1 MKTLSFLSLS
11 CFLLFSITGS
21 AQADQPP
28 YLSPV
33 PKYTFSKTLPQQLE
47 ELKAN
52 PLLRRFAES
61 RKKQAADRYRPLYH
75 FVSPESTLNDPNG
88 LSFWQG
94 NWHMFYQAYPPED
107 KRQHWGHA
115 ISKDLVHWQDLPYAI
130 YPSPERAVFSGSALV
145 EENRVIA
152 MYHGTEAGNMV
163 AVSSD
168 PLLLN
173 WEKVTGN
180 AVIPIRSKT
189 GFPLPYSV
197 FDPSLWKTNGIYYSL
212 SAGRAPKGP
221 GGKDVPVGYLFRSKD
236 LANWEY
242 VHEFVEDDR
251 FTVIND
257 DYACP
262 YFWPI
267 GDRYIMP
274 FYSHMRGGQYL
285 LGDYDTTRNK
295 FVVTQGG
302 KFNFGPSNPSGVH
315 APSAAPDGKGGVIV
329 IFNMNAGK
337 PTGEWNMIMSLARRL
352 TLIGKDEIGQEPAGD
367 LESLRYDRQEVKQMV
382 LPANKE
388 VVLKNIRGNAMEINM
403 EIDPKDVPM
412 LELNV
417 LRSPKKEEFTRI
429 VFMEARGMGPGRGYR
444 FGEVATLQT
453 ERRASASAPRPFTP
467 QPRESLITIES
478 SSSSLHPDVR
488 PRGPETASFMMKP
501 DENLKLRIFIDK
513 SIVEVFVNG
522 KQCVAA
528 RVYPSREDAVG
539 VSIRSQGQD
548 SELKS
553 LEAWQMKNIY
563 DPKQAGTAVELIS
576 AVP

>member
-1 MKTLSFLSLS
+1 MKKIALLIASSFALSVGTSF
-11 CFLLFSITGS
+11 

-28 YLSPV
+28 YLSAV
-33 PKYTFSKTLPQQLE
+33 PKYTFATTLTEQENQL
-47 ELKAN
+47 KDN
-52 PLLRRFAES
+52 PLLKRFADS
-61 RKKQAADRYRPLYH
+61 RRRQSSDRYRPLFH

-88 LSFWQG
+88 LSFWKG

-130 YPSPERAVFSGSALV
+130 YPGPERAVFSGGALV
-145 EENRVIA
+145 EQDRVIA
-152 MYHGTEAGNMV
+152 MYHGTEVGNMV

-189 GFPLPYSV
+189 GFALPYSV
-197 FDPSLWKTNGIYYSL
+197 FDPSIWKSNGVYYSL
-212 SAGRAPKGP
+212 SAGRIPKGP
-221 GGKDVPVGYLFRSKD
+221 GGKQIPVGNLFRSRD

-242 VHEFVEDDR
+242 LHEFVEGDR
-251 FTVIND
+251 FTLIGD

-267 GDRYIMP
+267 GNRYIMP
-274 FYSHMRGGQYL
+274 FFSHMSGGQYL
-285 LGDYDTTRNK
+285 LGDYDTARNK

-302 KFNFGPSNPSGVH
+302 KFNFGPANPSGVH
-315 APSAAPDGKGGVIV
+315 APSATPDGKGGVII

-352 TLIGKDEIGQEPAGD
+352 TLIGKDEIGQEPVGD
-367 LESLRYDRQEVKQMV
+367 VESLRYNRQEVKPMV
-382 LPANKE
+382 LAANKE
-388 VVLKNIRGNAMEINM
+388 IVLPNIKGTAMEISM
-403 EIDPKDVPM
+403 EIDPKDAPM

-417 LRSPKKEEFTRI
+417 FRSPNKEEYTRI
-429 VFMEARGMGPGRGYR
+429 VFMETRGMGPGRDYR

-453 ERRASASAPRPFTP
+453 ERSENPAVSRTPPAPPAR
-467 QPRESLITIES
+467 QSLITIES
-478 SSSSLHPDVR
+478 SYASLHSDVR
-488 PRGPETASFMMKP
+488 PRGPETASFYMKP
-501 DENLKLRIFIDK
+501 EENLKLRVFIDR

-528 RVYPSREDAVG
+528 RVYPSREDATG
-539 VSIRSQGQD
+539 VSIRSQGQN

-553 LEAWQMKNIY
+553 LEAWQMKSIY
-563 DPKQAGTAVELIS
+563 EATTIPTPK
-576 AVP
+576 